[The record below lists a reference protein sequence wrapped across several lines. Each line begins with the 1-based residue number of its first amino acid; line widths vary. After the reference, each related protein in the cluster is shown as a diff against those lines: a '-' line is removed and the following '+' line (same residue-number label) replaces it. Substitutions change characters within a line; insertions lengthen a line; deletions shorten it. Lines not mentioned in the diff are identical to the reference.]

1 MQLFFNMHLHVKLQF
16 VKMMHAWRG
25 LKGSER
31 ELTRV
36 RVQKCRAR
44 QEEKATAAT
53 AAEQKALAERERA
66 RVRGQQ
72 QRFRDVRDEN
82 FLKGD
87 RIVTAEILVGHCV
100 LDLSG
105 LYEADRV
112 YVGFVWL
119 EWLLDPAI
127 EYPPFEEHHPMRA
140 LWASDK
146 KELWRE
152 EMYWHSALFTV
163 TKDFT
168 VYDGTAITCI
178 TAIWRAVNNNPND
191 EEIQIYAGRVL
202 VLIVSTL
209 KKMSEGFVFIYMFPP
224 SAVRDLAVTPTVW
237 MQRVLSD
244 IRLQW
249 GAYAAARLPYVVWA
263 QLSAVMCEDFS
274 GWPSVSPAV
283 VQMDVDD
290 DDDEGTCRCS
300 CTCAFTCTCAYAC
313 KCVCKCTCTCG
324 PFPRASEEEMARRTL
339 LRCSVRK

>member
-1 MQLFFNMHLHVKLQF
+1 
-16 VKMMHAWRG
+16 MMHAWRG
-25 LKGSER
+25 MKGSER
-31 ELTRV
+31 EAFGNRM
-36 RVQKCRAR
+36 QKCRLKKAEQEDAR
-44 QEEKATAAT
+44 T
-53 AAEQKALAERERA
+53 AAETKAKESRERT
-66 RVRGQQ
+66 RVIRQQ

-87 RIVTAEILVGHCV
+87 RIITAEILVGHCV

-119 EWLLDPAI
+119 EWLLDRAI

-146 KELWRE
+146 KELWCE

-202 VLIVSTL
+202 VLI
-209 KKMSEGFVFIYMFPP
+209 
-224 SAVRDLAVTPTVW
+224 
-237 MQRVLSD
+237 
-244 IRLQW
+244 
-249 GAYAAARLPYVVWA
+249 
-263 QLSAVMCEDFS
+263 
-274 GWPSVSPAV
+274 
-283 VQMDVDD
+283 
-290 DDDEGTCRCS
+290 
-300 CTCAFTCTCAYAC
+300 
-313 KCVCKCTCTCG
+313 
-324 PFPRASEEEMARRTL
+324 
-339 LRCSVRK
+339 